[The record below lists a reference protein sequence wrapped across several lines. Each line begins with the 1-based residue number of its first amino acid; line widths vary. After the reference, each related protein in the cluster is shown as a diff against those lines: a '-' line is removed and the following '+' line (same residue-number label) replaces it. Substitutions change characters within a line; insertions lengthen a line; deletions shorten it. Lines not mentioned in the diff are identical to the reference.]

1 MLDENKSL
9 KALSVLYRDANAI
22 VIAIEIGYQTNSME
36 FFPCNFSH
44 EMGNR
49 SKVLSITSLN
59 TYFRW
64 TRKQQLNEN
73 NQFKPIK
80 MKLVL
85 ICC

>member
-44 EMGNR
+44 EM
-49 SKVLSITSLN
+49 SITSLN